1 MPLLHRSITDLWEK
15 ELVATISA
23 VRNRMSSRKPVTV
36 ICLPVFALIFIA
48 TVAVAT
54 QAPTLAITGVN
65 VVDVVEGRI
74 VANSTVVVTGNTI
87 TSVTQNGTA
96 PGDAR
101 LVDGR
106 NRFLIPG
113 LWDMHAHI
121 QGNEKAWL
129 PLYIANGVT
138 SIRDMG
144 ADLDFILDIREAIS
158 SGARSGPRIVA
169 TGPILDDAPGDW
181 PLRIRVRNPDE
192 GRAAVQLLKRRGVD
206 LIKVHNFTPRDAFF
220 EIVDEARRQQ
230 LPVAGHV
237 PLKVTIQEGIDAG
250 MVTIEH
256 MSEDGRVWKAC
267 SGGAQYRPDA
277 CRPFF
282 EMLARRRVWQT
293 PTLVALSELAVIGT
307 PASAISRDQLA
318 YANKRFL
325 EFHAANQSFFLKR
338 PELVGILKNLADV
351 AKVVTRDMAA
361 AGVGILAGCD
371 AMIAGFC
378 VHDELAT
385 MVAGGMKPATA
396 LQTATV
402 NPARYLGREM
412 TLGTIAAGRS
422 ADLVLLDANPLE
434 DIANVRR
441 IRAVVTAGR
450 FLDRSALD
458 QLLTQAKTAAQQ

>member
-1 MPLLHRSITDLWEK
+1 MPNHKAMLYLLVSAAI
-15 ELVATISA
+15 LVAT
-23 VRNRMSSRKPVTV
+23 VPVT
-36 ICLPVFALIFIA
+36 PQ
-48 TVAVAT
+48 TR
-54 QAPTLAITGVN
+54 TLAITRVS
-65 VVDVVEGRI
+65 VVDVIDGRI
-74 VANSTVVVTGNTI
+74 VPNSIVTIRGETI
-87 TSVTQNGTA
+87 SSVSQNGA
-96 PGDAR
+96 LPADAQV
-101 LVDGR
+101 VDGQGK
-106 NRFLIPG
+106 FLIPG

-121 QGNEKAWL
+121 QGNDTVWL

-138 SIRDMG
+138 GIRDMG
-144 ADLDFILDIREAIS
+144 ADLDFILDIRDATS
-158 SGARSGPRIVA
+158 SGRTLGPRIMA
-169 TGPILDDAPGDW
+169 AGPILDDAPGDW
-181 PLRIRVRNPDE
+181 PLRIRVKNPDE

-206 LIKVHNFTPRDAFF
+206 LIKVHNFTPRDVFF
-220 EIVDEARRQQ
+220 AMVDEARRQQ

-267 SGGAQYRPDA
+267 SGGAQYRTDA

-318 YANKRFL
+318 YASKDFL

-338 PELVGILKNLADV
+338 PEIVGIFKNLAEV
-351 AKVVTRDMAA
+351 AKVVTPDMAA

-385 MVAGGMKPATA
+385 MVRAGMTPLAA

-412 TLGTIAAGRS
+412 TLGTIAPGRS

-441 IRAVVTAGR
+441 IRAVATAGR
-450 FLDRSALD
+450 ILDRSALD
-458 QLLTQAKTAAQQ
+458 QLLAQAKAAAQQ

>member
-1 MPLLHRSITDLWEK
+1 M
-15 ELVATISA
+15 LV
-23 VRNRMSSRKPVTV
+23 PVTR
-36 ICLPVFALIFIA
+36 LPVFALIFIA
-48 TVAVAT
+48 AVAVAT

-87 TSVTQNGTA
+87 SSVTRNGA
-96 PGDAR
+96 PPGDAR

-106 NRFLIPG
+106 NRFLVPG

-129 PLYIANGVT
+129 PLYVANGVT
-138 SIRDMG
+138 GIRDMG
-144 ADLDFILDIREAIS
+144 ADLDFILDIREATS
-158 SGARSGPRIVA
+158 SGRTLGPRIVA
-169 TGPILDDAPGDW
+169 AGPILDDAPADW
-181 PLRIRVRNPDE
+181 PFRIRVKTPDE
-192 GRAAVQLLKRRGVD
+192 GRAAVQLLERRGVD
-206 LIKVHNFTPRDAFF
+206 LIKVHNFTPRDVFF
-220 EIVDEARRQQ
+220 AIADEARRQQ

-237 PLKVTIQEGIDAG
+237 PLKVTIPEGIDAG

-256 MSEDGRVWKAC
+256 MSENGRVWKAC
-267 SGGAQYRPDA
+267 SGGARYRPDA

-282 EMLARRRVWQT
+282 EMLARRHVWQT
-293 PTLVALSELAVIGT
+293 PTLVALSEIAVIGT

-318 YANKRFL
+318 YANKTFL
-325 EFHAANQSFFLKR
+325 EMHARNQSFFLKR
-338 PELVGILKNLADV
+338 PEIVGIFKDLAEV

-385 MVAGGMKPATA
+385 MVAGGMTPAAA

-402 NPARYLGREM
+402 NPARYLGRE
-412 TLGTIAAGRS
+412 TALGTIAAGRS

-441 IRAVVTAGR
+441 IRAVITAGR

-458 QLLTQAKTAAQQ
+458 RLLTQARAAAQQ

>member
-1 MPLLHRSITDLWEK
+1 MPNHKAMLYLLVPAAM
-15 ELVATISA
+15 LVAT
-23 VRNRMSSRKPVTV
+23 
-36 ICLPVFALIFIA
+36 
-48 TVAVAT
+48 VAMT
-54 QAPTLAITGVN
+54 PQTRTLAITRVS
-65 VVDVVEGRI
+65 VVDVIDGRI
-74 VANSTVVVTGNTI
+74 VPNSTVTI
-87 TSVTQNGTA
+87 SGETISSVSQNGA
-96 PGDAR
+96 LPADAQV
-101 LVDGR
+101 VDGQGK
-106 NRFLIPG
+106 FLIPG

-138 SIRDMG
+138 GIRDMG
-144 ADLDFILDIREAIS
+144 ADLDFILDIREASS
-158 SGARSGPRIVA
+158 SGRTLGPRIVA
-169 TGPILDDAPGDW
+169 AGPILDDAPGDW

-206 LIKVHNFTPRDAFF
+206 LIKVHNFTPRDVFF
-220 EIVDEARRQQ
+220 AIVDEARRQQ

-237 PLKVTIQEGIDAG
+237 PLKVTIQEGVDAG

-282 EMLARRRVWQT
+282 EMLARRHVWQT
-293 PTLVALSELAVIGT
+293 PTLVALAELAVIGT
-307 PASAISRDQLA
+307 PASAISPDQLA

-338 PELVGILKNLADV
+338 PEIVGIMKNLAEV

-378 VHDELAT
+378 VHDELST
-385 MVAGGMKPATA
+385 MVAGGMTPAAA

-412 TLGTIAAGRS
+412 TLGTIAAGRL
-422 ADLVLLDANPLE
+422 ADLVLLDANPLQ

-441 IRAVVTAGR
+441 IRAVFTAGR
-450 FLDRSALD
+450 LLDRSALD
-458 QLLTQAKTAAQQ
+458 QLLSQARAAAQQ

>member
-1 MPLLHRSITDLWEK
+1 MFNREAVGCLLL
-15 ELVATISA
+15 SA
-23 VRNRMSSRKPVTV
+23 AILSASVVVT
-36 ICLPVFALIFIA
+36 
-48 TVAVAT
+48 T
-54 QAPTLAITGVN
+54 QPRTLAITGVN
-65 VVDVVEGRI
+65 VVDVVERTI
-74 VANSTVVVTGNTI
+74 TPNSTVTI
-87 TSVTQNGTA
+87 RGQTIASVAQDGAA
-96 PGDAR
+96 PQGAR
-101 LVDGR
+101 VVDGQGK
-106 NRFLIPG
+106 FLIPG

-138 SIRDMG
+138 GIRDMG
-144 ADLDFILDIREAIS
+144 ADLDFILDIREATA
-158 SGARSGPRIVA
+158 SGRTLGPRIVA
-169 TGPILDDAPGDW
+169 AGPILDDAPGDW
-181 PLRIRVRNPDE
+181 PLRMRVRNPDE

-206 LIKVHNFTPRDAFF
+206 LIKVHNFTPRDVFF
-220 EIVDEARRQQ
+220 AIADEARRQQ

-237 PLKVTIQEGIDAG
+237 PLKVTIQEGVDAG

-256 MSEDGRVWKAC
+256 LSEDGRVWKAC

-293 PTLVALSELAVIGT
+293 PTLLALTELAVIGT
-307 PASAISRDQLA
+307 PASSITRDQLA
-318 YANKRFL
+318 YANKTFL
-325 EFHAANQSFFLKR
+325 EMHAGNQSFFAKR
-338 PELVGILKNLADV
+338 PEVVGILKNLAEV

-378 VHDELAT
+378 VHDELVS
-385 MVAGGMKPATA
+385 MVAGGMTPLAA

-402 NPARYLGREM
+402 NPARYLGRES
-412 TLGTIAAGRS
+412 TLGTVAAGKS

-441 IRAVVTAGR
+441 VRAVISAGR
-450 FLDRSALD
+450 FLDRGALD
-458 QLLTQAKTAAQQ
+458 QSLTQAKSAAQQ

>member
-1 MPLLHRSITDLWEK
+1 MS
-15 ELVATISA
+15 
-23 VRNRMSSRKPVTV
+23 NRKAV
-36 ICLPVFALIFIA
+36 ICLTVFAAIVIT
-48 TVAVAT
+48 TVVLPA

-65 VVDVVEGRI
+65 VVNVVDGRI
-74 VANSTVVVTGNTI
+74 VPNSMVTINGQTI
-87 TSVTQNGTA
+87 TSVTQSGA
-96 PGDAR
+96 PPTGAR
-101 LVDGR
+101 VVDGQGK
-106 NRFLIPG
+106 FLIPG

-138 SIRDMG
+138 GIRDMG
-144 ADLDFILDIREAIS
+144 ADLDFILDIREASS
-158 SGARSGPRIVA
+158 SGRTLGPRIVA
-169 TGPILDDAPGDW
+169 AGPILDDAPGDW

-206 LIKVHNFTPRDAFF
+206 LIKVHNFTPRDVFF
-220 EIVDEARRQQ
+220 AIVDEARRQQ

-237 PLKVTIQEGIDAG
+237 PLKVTIQEGVDAG

-282 EMLARRRVWQT
+282 EMLARRHVWQT
-293 PTLVALSELAVIGT
+293 PTLVALAELAVIGT
-307 PASAISRDQLA
+307 PASAISPDQLT
-318 YANKRFL
+318 YANRRFL

-338 PELVGILKNLADV
+338 PEIVGIIKNLAEV

-385 MVAGGMKPATA
+385 MVTGGMTPAAA

-402 NPARYLGREM
+402 NPARYLSREM
-412 TLGTIAAGRS
+412 TLGTIAAGRL
-422 ADLVLLDANPLE
+422 ADLVLLDANPLQ
-434 DIANVRR
+434 DITNVRR
-441 IRAVVTAGR
+441 IRAVFTAGR

-458 QLLTQAKTAAQQ
+458 QLLTQARVAAQQ